1 MYSQTHTY
9 IYIYIYT
16 CFGIGVSMYVC
27 TYACMYVCMY
37 VCMHSVI
44 TYTFA
49 ALVIQQGHSGWVF
62 ALKGPSRIYQGLIH
76 ASYHDCSFQGAMTTL
91 LPFSGGSS
99 WLPSLVVGNRCP
111 GDMCQVRHSLPLKL
125 LDSRWA
131 LPALAGP
138 LEALPKPGQ
147 L

>member
-9 IYIYIYT
+9 IHIYIYT

-27 TYACMYVCMY
+27 MYAQCHNIYFCSPRDPARPLWLGFRTKRQA
-37 VCMHSVI
+37 SVE
-44 TYTFA
+44 
-49 ALVIQQGHSGWVF
+49 SC
-62 ALKGPSRIYQGLIH
+62 PSRIYQGLIH
-76 ASYHDCSFQGAMTTL
+76 ASYHGCSFQGAMTTL

-138 LEALPKPGQ
+138 LAALPKPGQ